1 MRRLPAFVAVTALAG
16 FGLVGCSAS
25 AGASCPTPT
34 ADPALSAAISATGD
48 VGTAPTVNLRSP
60 YLPTQTA
67 VDTLVQGD
75 GQKLTEDGQQ
85 AFLDVT
91 VVNAATGETAI
102 ATPYAA
108 DFSRPLTLLE
118 LEKNIPDVG
127 ELLHCAAEGSR
138 VAVALPS
145 DTLPAE
151 QAQGLGLTAGAPAV
165 FVFDVRKVFLPAA
178 DGVEQFNAG
187 TGMPSVVRAPSGQPG
202 VSFPQNDAPTDV
214 RTETLKKGDGE
225 VLTADSN
232 VMIHVLGVAWG
243 AKTTFFSTWEN
254 GAPGQATA
262 SQLPPSLAS
271 ALEGQTVG
279 SQVLVVVPADQT
291 SADQQA
297 LRAPADKA
305 LVYVVDI
312 LGTVG

>member
-34 ADPALSAAISATGD
+34 ADSALSAAISATGD

-75 GQKLTEDGQQ
+75 GEKLTQDGQL
-85 AFLDVT
+85 ALVNVT
-91 VVNAATGETAI
+91 VMNPVTGETAI
-102 ATPYAA
+102 ATQYGS
-108 DFSRPLTLLE
+108 DLTKTTSLTALE
-118 LEKNIPDVG
+118 PDVPG
-127 ELLHCAAEGSR
+127 LTAALKCAAEGSR
-138 VAVALPS
+138 VAVAIPG
-145 DTLPAE
+145 DQIPADK
-151 QAQGLGLTAGAPAV
+151 ARGLGLAEGSPGV
-165 FVFDVRKVFLPAA
+165 FVVDVRKVFLPAA
-178 DGVEQFNAG
+178 DGPEQFNAG
-187 TGMPSVVRAPSGQPG
+187 TGMPSVVRAPNGQPG
-202 VSFPQNDAPTDV
+202 VSFPQNDAPSDV

-225 VLTADSN
+225 ALRADSSA
-232 VMIHVLGVAWG
+232 MIHLVGVAWG
-243 AKTTFFSTWEN
+243 AKTTFASTWAN
-254 GAPGQATA
+254 GAPGQATV
-262 SQLPPSLAS
+262 SSLPPALAA

-297 LRAPADKA
+297 LKAPADKA

-312 LGTVG
+312 LGTLN